1 MMDKQTIRAFATGL
15 FLASIL
21 LFGYQLVK
29 ADPGNTKSSEN
40 TSEITDLKKSVQF
53 WHDKYG
59 KLLHQKTAVNSSNE
73 LNRYH
78 LTISSGMTPG
88 IISERLKT
96 GNIIPDAKAL
106 EQYLIDHNDES
117 KIQLGEYDLTNQM
130 SVPQIAD
137 AITKNK

>member
-29 ADPGNTKSSEN
+29 ADPANSKNSGTISQ
-40 TSEITDLKKSVQF
+40 IMGLKKSVQY
-53 WHDKYG
+53 WHDKYA
-59 KLLHQKTAVNSSNE
+59 KLLQQKTAVTSSKE

-78 LTISSGMTPG
+78 LTISSGMNPG
-88 IISERLKT
+88 IIAERLKT
-96 GNIIPDAKAL
+96 GKIIPDAKAL

-130 SVPQIAD
+130 SVPQIAN